1 MGALWEDFF
10 LLAII
15 SQFSEHEQLYKINPQ
30 NWALFGWWKAKISQT
45 DKARFSIYPPQPSLL
60 SCDFVIQLRRRIK
73 IDIHPKYLRQTGSIL
88 LGFSEVFWW
97 LCQSS
102 LQLMVRQRCRW
113 LGPLR
118 NSYWSTQKVLG
129 KKKIFLLYAGR
140 KKRRSSKWKLKLFSK
155 LKFLTESSFV
165 LWIMI
170 HIAQALKSLLRQKHG
185 TLTFTMD
192 LSVAISIS

>member
-30 NWALFGWWKAKISQT
+30 NRALFGWWKANISQT

-60 SCDFVIQLRRRIK
+60 SCDFVIQLRSRIK

-97 LCQSS
+97 LFQSS
-102 LQLMVRQRCRW
+102 LLLMVRQRCRW

-129 KKKIFLLYAGR
+129 KKNKIFLSCVPAE
-140 KKRRSSKWKLKLFSK
+140 KKRRSSKWKIKLFSK
-155 LKFLTESSFV
+155 LKF
-165 LWIMI
+165 
-170 HIAQALKSLLRQKHG
+170 
-185 TLTFTMD
+185 
-192 LSVAISIS
+192 

>member
-30 NWALFGWWKAKISQT
+30 NRALFGWWKANISQT

-60 SCDFVIQLRRRIK
+60 SCDFVIQLRSRIK

-97 LCQSS
+97 LFQSS
-102 LQLMVRQRCRW
+102 LLLMVRQRCRW

-129 KKKIFLLYAGR
+129 KKTRFFYHMPAA
-140 KKRRSSKWKLKLFSK
+140 KKRRSSKWKIKLFSK
-155 LKFLTESSFV
+155 LKF
-165 LWIMI
+165 
-170 HIAQALKSLLRQKHG
+170 
-185 TLTFTMD
+185 
-192 LSVAISIS
+192 